1 MPSSQRKNLYQ
12 RLRSLPIGAEVTEF
26 LDHLTIEAG
35 LSENT
40 VLAYGRDLLGFITF
54 CQTCSVTTVAAIEP
68 DTIYSYIQDLA
79 GKNAPN
85 SPGGKSSG
93 KSESSISR
101 ALSAVKMLLK
111 FSILIGRIT
120 EDFTDILESPKRWQK
135 LPAVC
140 NKYRLCD
147 LLNAP
152 AESDPYYLRDKA
164 ILELLYATGVRASEL
179 ASLKISDLHMS
190 IGYLRC
196 IGKGRKERVI
206 PLGKTAIKY
215 VTNYL
220 EDADTGRFKL
230 ANNKSANYL
239 FISRTGAPLDR
250 IDVWR
255 IVKKYAARAGMPASM
270 SAHTLRHCF
279 ATHMLSGGA
288 DLRSLQEMLGH
299 ADVSTTQIYTHVD
312 NERLKEIHKKFHPR
326 A

>member
-1 MPSSQRKNLYQ
+1 MPSAQRKNLYQ
-12 RLRSLPIGAEVTEF
+12 RLRPMPLGHEVVEF

-35 LSENT
+35 LAENT

-54 CQTCSVTTVAAIEP
+54 CQTCSVTSVAAIEP
-68 DTIYSYIQDLA
+68 ETIYSYIRDLA
-79 GKNAPN
+79 GQNGSGSAF
-85 SPGGKSSG
+85 GKTSG

-111 FSILIGRIT
+111 FSILIGKIT

-135 LPAVC
+135 IPQVC
-140 NKYRLCD
+140 NKYRLVD

-152 AESDPYYLRDKA
+152 VETDPYYFRDKA
-164 ILELLYATGVRASEL
+164 ILELLYATGTRASEL
-179 ASLKISDLHMS
+179 ASLKISDLHMD

-196 IGKGRKERVI
+196 IGKGSKERVI

-220 EDADTGRFKL
+220 EDADIGRFKL
-230 ANNKSANYL
+230 ANDKSANHL

-250 IDVWR
+250 VDVWR
-255 IVKKYAARAGMPASM
+255 IVKKYAKRAGMPASM

-326 A
+326 P